1 MLQAMKTY
9 HMYHGES
16 LQAESK
22 LRLVE
27 GQKVKVEQH
36 AGRGTL
42 SRKFKNFDKQIEK
55 VKMFY
60 LGMTSMPFSLFFLI
74 QMIESTIFVNS
85 KSKTSKDDKIYT

>member
-1 MLQAMKTY
+1 MKTY

-55 VKMFY
+55 V
-60 LGMTSMPFSLFFLI
+60 FFLFWNDI
-74 QMIESTIFVNS
+74 NAILSFFLTEISESTIFVIC
-85 KSKTSKDDKIYT
+85 KSKTSKHDKIYT